1 MRIDTIF
8 IVLPISTYGTTP
20 HDSLTDDEGWLAYRC
35 LGFAKRLADRIGT
48 ATIDFEDVPAPS
60 LILRSYI
67 FTVYLLDG
75 SRELDVVGV
84 VVHDEVVEP
93 KVSCDTTST
102 L

>member
-8 IVLPISTYGTTP
+8 IVLPISTYGTTT
-20 HDSLTDDEGWLAYRC
+20 HDSLTDDEGWLTYRC
-35 LGFAKRLADRIGT
+35 FGFTKRLANSIRT

-60 LILRSYI
+60 RILRSYI

-93 KVSCDTTST
+93 EVSCDTTST